1 MTLEIV
7 QVPCFT
13 DNYAIL
19 LHEST
24 SGETLCVDA
33 PEARP
38 ILSALADKGWKLTTL
53 LITHK
58 HQDHVGGIK
67 QIKDITGAKTY
78 GPAAE
83 AREIPEL
90 DETLSEGDRITF
102 AGHPI
107 DVIETPGHTSGH
119 ICFHWPDDKLL
130 FAGDTLFVVGSGR
143 LFEGTPAEMWNSLT
157 KLMALPDG
165 TALYC
170 GHEYTLSNAEF
181 AARLEPN
188 NIDLQTRLIEI
199 RALRAKNQS
208 TLPSTIGM
216 EKRTNPFLRPDS
228 TEIREKIG
236 MPGEDNVTV
245 FGKIR
250 ELKNAG

>member
-1 MTLEIV
+1 MTLEII

-38 ILSALADKGWKLTTL
+38 ILSALSEKGWKLTTL

-58 HQDHVGGIK
+58 HHDHVGGIK

-83 AREIPEL
+83 ARDIPEL
-90 DETLSEGDRITF
+90 DETLNEGDRITF

-107 DVIETPGHTSGH
+107 DVIDTPGHTSGH
-119 ICFHWPDDKLL
+119 ISYHWPDDKLL
-130 FAGDTLFVVGSGR
+130 FAGDTLFVIGCGR

-199 RALRAKNQS
+199 RAQRAKNQS

-228 TEIREKIG
+228 TEIRETIG
-236 MPGEDNVTV
+236 MQDEDNVAV

>member
-1 MTLEIV
+1 MTLEII

-19 LHEST
+19 LHEDT
-24 SGETLCVDA
+24 TGETLCVDA

-38 ILSALADKGWKLTTL
+38 ILQALAEKGWKLTTL

-58 HQDHVGGIK
+58 HADHVGGIK
-67 QIKDITGAKTY
+67 QLKEIMGCKTY
-78 GPAAE
+78 GPKAE
-83 AREIPEL
+83 ARDIPEL
-90 DETLSEGDRITF
+90 DESLTEGDSITF

-107 DVIETPGHTSGH
+107 EIIETPGHTSGH
-119 ICFHWPDDKLL
+119 ISYYWPEDKLL
-130 FAGDTLFVVGSGR
+130 FAGDTLFVIGSGR
-143 LFEGTPAEMWNSLT
+143 LFEGTPAQMWQSLN
-157 KLMALPDG
+157 KLMALPDD
-165 TALYC
+165 TKLYC

-181 AARLEPN
+181 ASRLEPG
-188 NIDLQTRLIEI
+188 NIDLQTRLLDI
-199 RALRAKNQS
+199 RGLRAKNQS

-228 TEIREKIG
+228 DEIKKKVG
-236 MPGEDNVTV
+236 MPFGDEVAI

-250 ELKNAG
+250 ELKNKG